1 MSKLQWIFIGSVS
14 VTLLSFIFFL
24 YFFISYIFISK
35 KVKQNSEVQD
45 DITDQQLR
53 HHMKKY
59 IKKTLIF
66 LMLMLVSGS
75 GSAYIAHY
83 QATNLSDTDS
93 LNLSEGFFYLSD
105 LKKELEKMQDGEED
119 EVKSQST
126 INHITTA
133 MSSYSIKKASA
144 MNTVEGQR
152 ILNRYYQAMA
162 ELGLNISRESR
173 TLSSDPEAIT
183 ESLEDIEKLQ
193 TNQEKVLE
201 FYQVD
206 IAALEAQK

>member
-1 MSKLQWIFIGSVS
+1 MTKLQWLFIGSVS

-24 YFFISYIFISK
+24 FYLLSYVLINK
-35 KVKQNSEVQD
+35 KTKQKSEVQD
-45 DITDQQLR
+45 GDQQLR
-53 HHMKKY
+53 HRMKKC
-59 IKKTLIF
+59 IKKTGIF
-66 LMLMLVSGS
+66 LMFTLISGS
-75 GSAYIAHY
+75 GAGYIAYY

-93 LNLSEGFFYLSD
+93 TNLSEGYFYLSD
-105 LKKELEKMQDGEED
+105 LKKELEMIQEGKED
-119 EVKSQST
+119 EAKSQST

-206 IAALEAQK
+206 IAALESQK

>member
-1 MSKLQWIFIGSVS
+1 MTKLQWLFIGSVS

-24 YFFISYIFISK
+24 FYLLSYVLINK
-35 KVKQNSEVQD
+35 KAKQKSESQD
-45 DITDQQLR
+45 NITDQQLR
-53 HHMKKY
+53 HRMKKC
-59 IKKTLIF
+59 IKKTGIF
-66 LMLMLVSGS
+66 LMFTLISGS
-75 GSAYIAHY
+75 GAGYIAYY

-93 LNLSEGFFYLSD
+93 TNLSEGYFYLSD
-105 LKKELEKMQDGEED
+105 LKKELEMIQEGKED

-133 MSSYSIKKASA
+133 MSSYSIKKASTL
-144 MNTVEGQR
+144 NTVEGQR